1 MKNFKISD
9 ILKPVI
15 VLTAICLITSG
26 LLAYTN
32 DITKDKIAYQ
42 EDLAAQE
49 AQKKVLPPAVD
60 FEVVNKGSSDEY
72 AIGKDKSGNVV
83 GYVFTTTDPKSYGGE
98 VKVMVG
104 INTDGTVSAVEILS
118 INDTPGLGM
127 KAKEPKFLDQ
137 FKDKIAEIGV
147 NKNTPGENEIQALT
161 GATITSQAVTRA
173 VNTAL
178 ERFEKVTGGANNG

>member
-1 MKNFKISD
+1 MKNFKLSD

-15 VLTAICLITSG
+15 VLTAICLITSA

-32 DITKDKIAYQ
+32 DITKDKIAQ
-42 EDLAAQE
+42 QNVIAAQE
-49 AQKKVLPPAVD
+49 AQKKVLSQAKD
-60 FEVVNKGSSDEY
+60 FETVNEGKDTEY
-72 AIGKDKSGNVV
+72 VIGKDADGTIV

-127 KAKEPKFLDQ
+127 NAKNATFLDQ
-137 FKDKIAEIGV
+137 FIGKIKDIGV
-147 NKNTPGENEIQALT
+147 NKNEPAENEIKALT
-161 GATITSQAVTRA
+161 GATITSSAVTRA

-178 ERFEKVTGGANNG
+178 AQFETVTGGAENG